1 MYHILTHEGCSMGML
16 MGLLGVTCS
25 GLVSMTIGLPPDPS
39 LIITAAA
46 AAAAAAAAVVLL
58 GDVLH
63 VIELLSMPEQRV

>member
-1 MYHILTHEGCSMGML
+1 MCML

-46 AAAAAAAAVVLL
+46 AAAAAVLL

-63 VIELLSMPEQRV
+63 VIELLSMPEHRV

>member
-1 MYHILTHEGCSMGML
+1 

-46 AAAAAAAAVVLL
+46 AAAAAAAVVLL

-63 VIELLSMPEQRV
+63 LIELLSMPEQRV

>member
-1 MYHILTHEGCSMGML
+1 MYHILTHEGCGMCML

-46 AAAAAAAAVVLL
+46 AAAAAAVLL

-63 VIELLSMPEQRV
+63 VIELLSMPEHRV

>member
-1 MYHILTHEGCSMGML
+1 MYHILTHEGCGMCML

-25 GLVSMTIGLPPDPS
+25 GLVSMSIGLPPDPS

-46 AAAAAAAAVVLL
+46 AAATAVLL

-63 VIELLSMPEQRV
+63 VIELLSMPEQKV

>member
-1 MYHILTHEGCSMGML
+1 MCML
-16 MGLLGVTCS
+16 VGLLGVTCS
-25 GLVSMTIGLPPDPS
+25 SLVSMTIGLPPDPS

-46 AAAAAAAAVVLL
+46 AAAAAAVLL

>member
-1 MYHILTHEGCSMGML
+1 MCML

-46 AAAAAAAAVVLL
+46 AAAAAAAVLL

-63 VIELLSMPEQRV
+63 VIELLRMPEHRV

>member
-1 MYHILTHEGCSMGML
+1 MCML

-25 GLVSMTIGLPPDPS
+25 SLVSMSIGLPHDPS

-46 AAAAAAAAVVLL
+46 AAAAAVLL

-63 VIELLSMPEQRV
+63 VIELLSVPAQRV